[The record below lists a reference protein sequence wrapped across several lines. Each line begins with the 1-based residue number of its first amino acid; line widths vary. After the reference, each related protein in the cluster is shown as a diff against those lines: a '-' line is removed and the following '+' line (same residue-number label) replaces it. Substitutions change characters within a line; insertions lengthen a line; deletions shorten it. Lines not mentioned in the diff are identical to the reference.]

1 MATWPGRVVNYR
13 SPIYLLLEKD
23 EDLAAATRYLY
34 RLGFDNVQGYL
45 CGSFQPWLDAGQ
57 DTEFLG
63 LVVPDALAG
72 LLAGGKVT
80 VLDVRSDAEWRD
92 GRIKEAKHIYVGE
105 LEKRIG
111 DVPAGK
117 PVACICSTGLRASL
131 AASIL
136 KKSGFG
142 DVYNV
147 LGGIT
152 AWKAKD
158 YPLLYE
164 KLMEK

>member
-1 MATWPGRVVNYR
+1 
-13 SPIYLLLEKD
+13 
-23 EDLAAATRYLY
+23 
-34 RLGFDNVQGYL
+34 
-45 CGSFQPWLDAGQ
+45 
-57 DTEFLG
+57 
-63 LVVPDALAG
+63 
-72 LLAGGKVT
+72 VT
-80 VLDVRSDAEWRD
+80 VLDVRSEAEWKN

-105 LEKRIG
+105 LERRIG
-111 DVPAGK
+111 EVPRGR

-136 KKSGFG
+136 KRAGFNE
-142 DVYNV
+142 VYNV

-164 KLMEK
+164 RLLEK